1 MPPEK
6 ANASAAVL
14 LAATLL
20 RLTVVLLIVADPLP
34 VTKMPPPCGSPQLA
48 ELERSTVLSLT
59 ALSAIVSLPDELMP
73 PPLAL
78 HPFGKCRLAAS
89 PLTESNRRPS
99 PYHFLLRLAVIA
111 GQAIDQARHEPTQA
125 PASTR
130 QALASAVCH
139 SICHSK

>member
-48 ELERSTVLSLT
+48 ELERSTVLPLT

-78 HPFGKCRLAAS
+78 HPFETDAIARLRRTTVWFSVRFFQLRIPAPSAS
-89 PLTESNRRPS
+89 
-99 PYHFLLRLAVIA
+99 LAT
-111 GQAIDQARHEPTQA
+111 GP
-125 PASTR
+125 PA
-130 QALASAVCH
+130 
-139 SICHSK
+139 